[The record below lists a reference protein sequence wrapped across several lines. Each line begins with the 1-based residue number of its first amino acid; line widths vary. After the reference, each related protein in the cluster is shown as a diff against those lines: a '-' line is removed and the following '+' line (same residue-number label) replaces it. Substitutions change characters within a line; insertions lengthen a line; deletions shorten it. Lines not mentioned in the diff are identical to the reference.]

1 MRRTET
7 CGKRTEAATGA
18 KRRATLRPGAASLTE
33 TAGRARFE
41 QHDRA
46 AGEGAR

>member
-1 MRRTET
+1 MRQTEAYVRRT
-7 CGKRTEAATGA
+7 AAAAGG

-33 TAGRARFE
+33 TARRAPFE
-41 QHDRA
+41 QHARA